1 MVGNHRLPVEIDEES
16 GTITLSAPVRFEIT
30 DLCGVEVV
38 IDIPA
43 GFRCDGA
50 SIPRLF
56 WPLVGHPLSG
66 GPLRAAIVHDHLCNV
81 ARTPRARRFA
91 DTVFVWIM
99 EEQQV
104 SWLRRMAMFWAV
116 RLYGVLVWP
125 WERKK
130 ICRRRPDA
138 ETTSPALSASCG
150 SAAEQLGAG
159 EVGKE

>member
-1 MVGNHRLPVEIDEES
+1 MVGEHGIPVEIQRDGSVKLLEH
-16 GTITLSAPVRFEIT
+16 VRFEIT

-38 IDIPA
+38 IEIPA
-43 GFRCDGA
+43 GFHCDGA
-50 SIPRLF
+50 SIPKVL
-56 WPLVGHPLSG
+56 WSIVGSPLDG

-104 SWLRRMAMFWAV
+104 PWLRRMAMFWAV

-130 ICRRRPDA
+130 ICRRRPDT

-159 EVGKE
+159 EGGEG